1 MATSTFQQLENRLD
15 NLERK
20 VFGQNDKE
28 IDYPKVMFA
37 SKYKNYL
44 AGAFTTLLR
53 SVFLVRAH
61 SNLTYVRGSVS
72 TVGGYRLDTGTCLP
86 LETSV

>member
-37 SKYKNYL
+37 SKYKK
-44 AGAFTTLLR
+44 LL
-53 SVFLVRAH
+53 
-61 SNLTYVRGSVS
+61 GW
-72 TVGGYRLDTGTCLP
+72 CLCNAITFSFSR
-86 LETSV
+86 TSSQ